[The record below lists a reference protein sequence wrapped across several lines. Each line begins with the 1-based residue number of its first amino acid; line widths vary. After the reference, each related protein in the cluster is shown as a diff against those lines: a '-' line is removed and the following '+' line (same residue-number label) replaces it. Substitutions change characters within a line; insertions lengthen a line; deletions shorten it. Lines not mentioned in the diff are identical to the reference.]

1 MKIKTTTTKTETTEV
16 EISLPAFT
24 KIKSSYCTSYYY
36 VQDENKTTRIDSYSH
51 SIKSFSQIS
60 NVKDAFAN
68 GFEYISEEEFIE
80 AYQTLV
86 NELRVEFNQIKLDL
100 VQLQLSVIGT
110 SDNFLIVSK
119 FAFSSARTFSA
130 ERSKSSTLIIIDFVC
145 LIFEPNP
152 L

>member
-1 MKIKTTTTKTETTEV
+1 MKIKTTHTTTETKEV

-60 NVKDAFAN
+60 NVKDAFAS
-68 GFEYISEEEFIE
+68 GFEHITEQEFIE

-100 VQLQLSVIGT
+100 VQLQLDAKAEQERAEYFESQ
-110 SDNFLIVSK
+110 DEE
-119 FAFSSARTFSA
+119 RA
-130 ERSKSSTLIIIDFVC
+130 EREEEIIED
-145 LIFEPNP
+145 
-152 L
+152 

>member
-51 SIKSFSQIS
+51 CIKSFSQIS

-100 VQLQLSVIGT
+100 VQLQL
-110 SDNFLIVSK
+110 DAKAEQERAEYFECK
-119 FAFSSARTFSA
+119 DEERA
-130 ERSKSSTLIIIDFVC
+130 EREEEIIED
-145 LIFEPNP
+145 
-152 L
+152 

>member
-51 SIKSFSQIS
+51 DIKSFSQIS
-60 NVKDAFAN
+60 NVKDAFAS
-68 GFEYISEEEFIE
+68 GFEHITEQEFIE

-100 VQLQLSVIGT
+100 VQLQLDAKAEQERAEYFESQ
-110 SDNFLIVSK
+110 DEE
-119 FAFSSARTFSA
+119 RA
-130 ERSKSSTLIIIDFVC
+130 EREEEIIED
-145 LIFEPNP
+145 
-152 L
+152 